1 MGCGNITVAEP
12 DGIKTKKSLT
22 KILNQPNPSQNIKRQ
37 KAKDKMRQEMK
48 EYQNIIKKKRKNLNQ
63 NGEIED
69 TDESEDSR
77 LIYAKGKNFG
87 KKRKKLTQEE
97 IEDWMKQDEKEKNKR
112 KGRKAHFSPM
122 QKELPF
128 KHREPEGKYDK
139 HSSRPYSLGY
149 EDEIYKDINYG
160 KPIRLYD
167 QTWLTY
173 DVPVEPDVYNPKMQ
187 IPPGWRIPT
196 LDDYKHLFK
205 WIGNNEK
212 IKVLLTHE
220 KLLNMKTEFQY
231 ITTDKVFPREN
242 NGYSPKAWSYFC
254 IGFNFYDEVEYP
266 GIEPLVPKKALKIVQ
281 VKRDKKEDNKNINDN
296 EENMNTNKEEYDDAI
311 LSGEEDDFMKKMNK
325 QLNKNKEDFQP
336 VDENYIRKKTRLYTY
351 FLKDNE
357 IIKDLNREDET
368 SQIQKKKKYLEDEEE
383 ESKNSEMQDDDEE
396 LNEDEKPKK
405 FIFSVNTFKYS
416 RTIRCKLIANEV
428 LDLSFKCPLVIEA
441 GYRSFFEIP
450 KLFNIT
456 TFKWT
461 FNDENCKPALNTSD
475 KFIASHVFSEP
486 GEYKID
492 LEIEL
497 FANRVFH
504 LSKEVWVIDEILYGD
519 EIIINGINYGQPIKI
534 GNQIWLDRDILSN
547 INYEGNEISLKRGK
561 GPGIHG
567 ENSYI
572 ESLCACP
579 NGWRLPFKE
588 EIDTLLNYAG
598 KNNEQKLF
606 FFTKLEGGFLANLDE
621 SGFYDMVCLGFR
633 NISKFEDYVN
643 DVKNGVYGKLIAD
656 TKFEKPQEKIDEIK
670 SLFKDAEKGNNSYD
684 KKFLQKLKNYYNI
697 ILNNYNYSDIF
708 NKEVHSLQIENN
720 KVKVSFRSTS
730 MSSPYSVFNTRCIL
744 DQKLDLDLGL
754 KQFNFPIKTIIEFSL
769 NYPNITNCSWNFGD
783 SSKIIKDKLQVT
795 HSYKE
800 AKQYEINVEL
810 TLFGEFNYKIK
821 KLINIFVPKPDTKLL
836 NEDDI
841 IIVPL
846 GDFAHVKRTEE
857 IHFMPQSAPIA
868 PFIKKNGFYIS
879 YNEQTTN
886 VLKLC
891 QVNFDNT
898 SESIQSCFE
907 IPLYEEDGGIP
918 LDIVCTEL
926 GCCLLVKD
934 GREENNLHIEL
945 VSHKGELLWRNNI
958 MQNGNNPL
966 KAKINQFIF
975 YNIYSEKI
983 EYGTEIMFH
992 PYSGRL
998 SYGEG
1003 RIACIFSYRN
1013 NFCGKDKDDIA
1024 DNSADIILT
1033 YNEEGTE
1040 VNLVCPWSTS
1050 HSLTQRALFDGKYF
1064 YTASLGDSE
1073 PHNIKVV
1080 RFEPQLPIHLGNYE
1094 NEIKLE
1100 DEFKKI
1106 IVEKKEDEEENLDDN
1121 DSKNDQSK
1129 TSEENKDESKN
1140 SEISKSKKESNNSE
1154 RNENESKNSNNN
1166 NKEESK
1172 KSEKSKEE
1180 SQHTGKSKKES
1191 KHSEKSKEENQFTE
1205 KSKEESKKS
1214 ENTRKSKEESKYS
1227 EQSKYTKKSKKESE
1241 ISKNT
1246 KKSKEE
1252 SKYSEQS
1259 KHTKKSK
1266 DISKNTEENK
1276 DDENN
1281 NEDNLSYLLLDN
1293 NVMTNNDNIDI
1304 NLQFYFPLQ
1313 NKLIDNSEIL
1323 NINSD
1328 KSLKNIFKSKKY
1340 KLFRQNEHLKLS
1352 IRHKYISKNIIE
1364 GWIPGNFCGQSSGR
1378 LGGFHLLPDNKLV
1391 MVYSRIPCDNNY
1403 GKKNDV
1409 SELCFLSF
1417 DTELKKIKSKPF
1429 RNGANINIIKNARY
1443 GDNIFILISETT
1455 KVTDDRKFIYDKYS
1469 FYSEQIEEDHLPCNC
1484 FLVDKN
1490 GELVSDLFSFDF
1502 NFFSPNDDFKTLNDG
1517 SVVWTF
1523 VDDDDNL
1530 SLCFLALG
1538 GTLKYLKK
1546 FSDETMT
1553 AGKYNDFLIQKREEE
1568 EEEKKRKEKE
1578 FLRSIGID
1586 DDLIKR
1592 RLLESELMEKERIA
1606 KELEEKRLQD
1616 EARQAEEAKKKKEE
1630 EEKEEM
1636 MKEIEE
1642 EAKLREQQRL
1652 EEEEKKKKEEEE
1664 KEKKKKKKGKDW
1676 DFSESDEEEEEEV
1689 DDNEPKDDNLS
1700 NYYM

>member
-1 MGCGNITVAEP
+1 MGCGNVTTLDPENIEQ
-12 DGIKTKKSLT
+12 KSSLK
-22 KILNQPNPSQNIKRQ
+22 KILNQPYPAQFEKRQ
-37 KAKDKMRQEMK
+37 RAKDKMRQEMK
-48 EYQNIIKKKRKNLNQ
+48 EYQKLIKRKRKNLNQ
-63 NGEIED
+63 NGEVED
-69 TDESEDSR
+69 TDESDDSR

-97 IEDWMKQDEKEKNKR
+97 IEDWMKQDQKEKMKR

-122 QKELPF
+122 QKEVPF
-128 KHREPEGKYDK
+128 KHREPEGKFDK
-139 HSSRPYSLGY
+139 NSSRPFSLGF

-167 QTWLTY
+167 QTWLTF

-205 WIGNNEK
+205 WVGNNEK
-212 IKVLLTHE
+212 IKVFLTHE
-220 KLLNMKTEFQY
+220 KLLNMKTDYQY

-281 VKRDKKEDNKNINDN
+281 VKKDKKEENKDVNDN
-296 EENMNTNKEEYDDAI
+296 LENLNIDKEKEGYDDAI
-311 LSGEEDDFMKKMNK
+311 LSGDEDDFMKKMNK

-336 VDENYIRKKTRLYTY
+336 IDENYIRKKRHLYT
-351 FLKDNE
+351 FFTKDNE
-357 IIKDLNREDET
+357 IIKDLNREDEI
-368 SQIQKKKKYLEDEEE
+368 SQTQKRKKFNGDEDE
-383 ESKNSEMQDDDEE
+383 ESKNSDMQDGDEE

-450 KLFNIT
+450 KLYNIT

-461 FNDENCKPALNTSD
+461 FNDDNCKQALNTSD
-475 KFIASHVFSEP
+475 KFIAAHVFSEP
-486 GEYKID
+486 GEYRVD

-497 FANRVFH
+497 FANRIFH

-519 EIIINGINYGQPIKI
+519 ELIINGVNYGQPIKI

-572 ESLCACP
+572 ESICACP

-588 EIDTLLNYAG
+588 EIDTLLKYAG

-670 SLFKDAEKGNNSYD
+670 NLFKDAEKGNNSID

-720 KVKVSFRSTS
+720 KVKVGFRSTPI
-730 MSSPYSVFNTRCIL
+730 SSPYSVFNTRCIL

-754 KQFNFPIKTIIEFSL
+754 KEFNFPIKTTIEFSL

-795 HSYKE
+795 HAYKDP
-800 AKQYEINVEL
+800 KQYEINVEL

-821 KLINIFVPKPDTKLL
+821 KLINIFIPKPDTKLL

-846 GDFAHVKRTEE
+846 GEFAHVKRTEE
-857 IHFMPQSAPIA
+857 IHFMHQSAPIS
-868 PFIKKNGFYIS
+868 PLIKKNGFYIS
-879 YNEQTTN
+879 YNEETTN

-891 QVNFDNT
+891 QVNLDNS
-898 SESIQSCFE
+898 SENIKSCFE

-945 VSHKGELLWRNNI
+945 ISHKGELLWRNNI

-966 KAKINQFIF
+966 KAKINQLIF

-983 EYGTEIMFH
+983 EHGTEIMFH

-1013 NFCGKDKDDIA
+1013 NFGGKDKDDIA

-1050 HSLTQRALFDGKYF
+1050 HSLTQRAIFDGKYF
-1064 YTASLGDSE
+1064 FTASLGDSE

-1094 NEIKLE
+1094 KENNLE

-1106 IVEKKEDEEENLDDN
+1106 ILEKKGEDDVSENN
-1121 DSKNDQSK
+1121 SKI
-1129 TSEENKDESKN
+1129 EESKN
-1140 SEISKSKKESNNSE
+1140 SETEGSKKE
-1154 RNENESKNSNNN
+1154 ESKNSEE
-1166 NKEESK
+1166 NKEESNKSKNSEMSK
-1172 KSEKSKEE
+1172 KQSKKTEESNKESKKENKISEKSKEE
-1180 SQHTGKSKKES
+1180 SKNSERSKKEES
-1191 KHSEKSKEENQFTE
+1191 KNGEKSEKESKNTE
-1205 KSKEESKKS
+1205 KSKEESK
-1214 ENTRKSKEESKYS
+1214 
-1227 EQSKYTKKSKKESE
+1227 Q
-1241 ISKNT
+1241 
-1246 KKSKEE
+1246 
-1252 SKYSEQS
+1252 
-1259 KHTKKSK
+1259 
-1266 DISKNTEENK
+1266 TEENK
-1276 DDENN
+1276 DNTNN
-1281 NEDNLSYLLLDN
+1281 DYNENLSYLLEN
-1293 NVMTNNDNIDI
+1293 NENTNNDNPGI

-1313 NKLIDNSEIL
+1313 NKLINNTEIL

-1328 KSLKNIFKSKKY
+1328 KSLKNIFKSKNY

-1352 IRHKYISKNIIE
+1352 VRHKHISKNIIE
-1364 GWIPGNFCGQSSGR
+1364 GFIPGDFCGQSSGR

-1391 MVYSRIPCDNNY
+1391 MIYSRIQCDNGY
-1403 GKKNDV
+1403 GNKNDV

-1417 DTELKKIKSKPF
+1417 DTELKKIKSVPF
-1429 RNGANINIIKNARY
+1429 RNGGYINIIKNARY
-1443 GDNIFILISETT
+1443 GDNVFILISETT
-1455 KVTDDRKFIYDKYS
+1455 KVTDDKRYIYDKYS
-1469 FYSEQIEEDHLPCNC
+1469 FFSEQIEEAHLPCNC
-1484 FLVDKN
+1484 FLVNKD

-1517 SVVWTF
+1517 SVIWTF
-1523 VDDDDNL
+1523 VDEDNNL
-1530 SLCFLALG
+1530 NLCFLALG
-1538 GTLKYLKK
+1538 NTLKYLKK

-1568 EEEKKRKEKE
+1568 EEEKKRKDKE
-1578 FLRSIGID
+1578 FLKSIGID

-1652 EEEEKKKKEEEE
+1652 EEEEKKKKEEEI
-1664 KEKKKKKKGKDW
+1664 KNKKKKKGKDW
-1676 DFSESDEEEEEEV
+1676 DFSESDEEEEE
-1689 DDNEPKDDNLS
+1689 NEQSEQKDDNLS